1 MEKTKEELLAEEL
14 FRGEEAV
21 FEDNAKFIK
30 ELINRSDAEGVSRE
44 SLSRW
49 FAATYQLK
57 TNLREAAI
65 YKGLLF
71 SFGAETEVLNALQK
85 ILKLAGDDDIE
96 AFMDGCFRLL
106 AKAPKLTDY
115 GVDSCTEYIFHNSL
129 VLAGFNLLIRFSVL
143 KRIELFE
150 QRTDESPSK
159 GVGDVSEI
167 LQKAEKLFQNGEN
180 NSFREALKAVQTE
193 EARNRGCERGGKNK
207 ALTPQKPQIIEA
219 TQYLESVSWRKFAKQ
234 AEDYLCWREGQ
245 GLKEIKSLSTAR
257 EHLKKA
263 REAYEKTK

>member
-1 MEKTKEELLAEEL
+1 MEKTKEELLAKEL
-14 FRGEEAV
+14 FRGEEATLK
-21 FEDNAKFIK
+21 DNAKFIQ
-30 ELINRSDAEGVSRE
+30 ELIHRCDTEGVSRE

-57 TNLREAAI
+57 SNLREAAI
-65 YKGLLF
+65 YQGLLF
-71 SFGAETEVLNALQK
+71 SFGAEDEVIEALQN

-96 AFMDGCFRLL
+96 GFMDGCFRFL
-106 AKAPKLTDY
+106 AKAPELTDY
-115 GVDSCTEYIFHNSL
+115 GVDSCTQYVLQNNL

-180 NSFREALKAVQTE
+180 NAFREALKAVQTE
-193 EARNRGCERGGKNK
+193 EARTKGSETGGKNK
-207 ALTPQKPQIIEA
+207 KLTPKKPQIIQA
-219 TQYLESVSWRKFAKQ
+219 TQYLESVDWREFKKQ
-234 AEDYLCWREGQ
+234 AEDYLCWRDGQ
-245 GLKEIKSLSTAR
+245 GLKKIKSLSTAR

-263 REAYEKTK
+263 REAHEKTK